1 MLLRKSKSLS
11 LPFSEIDA
19 GKLGLCDVYLVHQ
32 QAIAV
37 TLYIAKQRG
46 SLRVTD
52 EAGPQLVSQLKL
64 FYAN

>member
-37 TLYIAKQRG
+37 TPYIPSRG
-46 SLRVTD
+46 AAS
-52 EAGPQLVSQLKL
+52 G
-64 FYAN
+64 